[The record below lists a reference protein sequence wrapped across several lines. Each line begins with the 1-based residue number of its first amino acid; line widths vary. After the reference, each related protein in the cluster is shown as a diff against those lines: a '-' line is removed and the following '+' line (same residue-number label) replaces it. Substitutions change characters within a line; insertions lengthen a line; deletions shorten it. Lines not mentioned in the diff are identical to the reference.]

1 MSFKK
6 ALSGIFIAVT
16 IALLLSACSVER
28 QMGRIYIARADSTS
42 FLVLFPAEVFVVN
55 KKNENFDGSFLFS
68 EAQKDTSLFRNS
80 VLLPFLNDEAILK
93 PFKESFV
100 KELSNYGYR
109 VYDTTQMDQFMAVE
123 HHSRVLNVAQI
134 ELQEYLTSYED
145 AVTVDEQVYTKVIY
159 LNGINIGSWFEI
171 SPINEVE
178 KAKIPVLFAT
188 HDLTDRWNGYFVQRF
203 LTGEIE
209 YRLEIDSLQ
218 PNDVFNFAAY
228 LGRLY
233 AAYTFDYMLNRD
245 IKSKTPLQ
253 EQTESYYRYDP
264 YQKRLFVTDQDK
276 FIELE

>member
-1 MSFKK
+1 MPFKK
-6 ALSGIFIAVT
+6 AISGILLAVSLT
-16 IALLLSACSVER
+16 LLLSACSIER
-28 QMGRIYIARADSTS
+28 QIGRKYIARADSTS

-55 KKNENFDGSFLFS
+55 KKNEYSDGSFLFS

-80 VLLPFLNDEAILK
+80 ELLPFLNDESIIK

-100 KELSNYGYR
+100 QELSNYGFR
-109 VYDTTQMDQFMAVE
+109 VYDTTQMDQFMAIQY
-123 HHSRVLNVAQI
+123 HSRVLNVAQI
-134 ELQEYLTSYED
+134 ELQEYFTSYED
-145 AVTVDEQVYTKVIY
+145 AVTVDDQVYTKVIY

-218 PNDVFNFAAY
+218 PDDVRNFAAY

-233 AAYTFDYMLNRD
+233 AAYTFDYMLNRE
-245 IKSKTPLQ
+245 IKSKTPIQ
-253 EQTESYYRYDP
+253 DQTDAFYRYDP
-264 YQKRLFVTDQDK
+264 YQKRLFVTETDK

>member
-109 VYDTTQMDQFMAVE
+109 VYDTTQMDQFMAVD

>member
-28 QMGRIYIARADSTS
+28 QMGRKYIARADSTS

-109 VYDTTQMDQFMAVE
+109 VYDTTQMDQFMAVD

>member
-28 QMGRIYIARADSTS
+28 QMGRKYIARADSTS

-80 VLLPFLNDEAILK
+80 VLLPFLNDEAILT

>member
-6 ALSGIFIAVT
+6 ALTGIFIAVT

-28 QMGRIYIARADSTS
+28 QMGRKYIARADSTS

-80 VLLPFLNDEAILK
+80 VLLPFLNDEAILT

-218 PNDVFNFAAY
+218 PNDVLNFAAY

-253 EQTESYYRYDP
+253 EQTEVYYRYDP

>member
-1 MSFKK
+1 MPFKK
-6 ALSGIFIAVT
+6 AISGILLAVSLT
-16 IALLLSACSVER
+16 LLLSACSVER
-28 QMGRIYIARADSTS
+28 QIGRKYIARADSTS

-55 KKNENFDGSFLFS
+55 KKNENSDGSFLFS

-80 VLLPFLNDEAILK
+80 ELLPFLNDESIIK

-100 KELSNYGYR
+100 QELSNYGFR
-109 VYDTTQMDQFMAVE
+109 VYDTTQMDQFMAIQY
-123 HHSRVLNVAQI
+123 HSRVLNVAQI
-134 ELQEYLTSYED
+134 ELQEYFTSYED
-145 AVTVDEQVYTKVIY
+145 AVTVDDQVYTKVIY

-218 PNDVFNFAAY
+218 PDDVRNFAAY

-233 AAYTFDYMLNRD
+233 AAYTFDYMLNRE
-245 IKSKTPLQ
+245 IKSKTPVQ
-253 EQTESYYRYDP
+253 DQTDAFYRYDP
-264 YQKRLFVTDQDK
+264 YQKRLFVTETDK

>member
-28 QMGRIYIARADSTS
+28 QMGRKYIARADSTS

-218 PNDVFNFAAY
+218 PNDVLNFAAY

>member
-1 MSFKK
+1 MPFKK
-6 ALSGIFIAVT
+6 AISGIFLAVSLT
-16 IALLLSACSVER
+16 LLLSACSVER
-28 QMGRIYIARADSTS
+28 QIGRKYIARADSTS

-55 KKNENFDGSFLFS
+55 KKNENSDGSFLFS

-80 VLLPFLNDEAILK
+80 ELLPFLNDESIIK

-100 KELSNYGYR
+100 QELSNYGFR
-109 VYDTTQMDQFMAVE
+109 VYDTTQMDQFMAIQY
-123 HHSRVLNVAQI
+123 HSCVLNVAQI
-134 ELQEYLTSYED
+134 ELQEYFTSYED
-145 AVTVDEQVYTKVIY
+145 AVTVDDQVYTKVIY

-218 PNDVFNFAAY
+218 PDDVRNFAAY

-233 AAYTFDYMLNRD
+233 AAYTFDYMLNRE
-245 IKSKTPLQ
+245 IKSKTPVQ
-253 EQTESYYRYDP
+253 DQTDAFYRYDP
-264 YQKRLFVTDQDK
+264 YQKRLFVTETDK

>member
-6 ALSGIFIAVT
+6 ALTGIFIAVT

-28 QMGRIYIARADSTS
+28 QMGRKYIARADSTS
-42 FLVLFPAEVFVVN
+42 FLVLFPAEVFIVN

-80 VLLPFLNDEAILK
+80 VLLPFLNDEAILT

-188 HDLTDRWNGYFVQRF
+188 HDFTDQWNGYFVQRF

-218 PNDVFNFAAY
+218 PNDVLNFAAY

>member
-6 ALSGIFIAVT
+6 AFSGIFIAVT

-28 QMGRIYIARADSTS
+28 QMGRKYIARADSTS

-80 VLLPFLNDEAILK
+80 VVLPFLNDEAILK

-109 VYDTTQMDQFMAVE
+109 VYDTTQMDQFMAVD

-178 KAKIPVLFAT
+178 NAKIPVLFAT

-218 PNDVFNFAAY
+218 PNDVLNFAAY

>member
-28 QMGRIYIARADSTS
+28 QMGRKYIARADSTS

>member
-6 ALSGIFIAVT
+6 ALTGIFIAVT

-28 QMGRIYIARADSTS
+28 QMGRKYIARADSTS

-80 VLLPFLNDEAILK
+80 VLLPFLNDEAILT

-188 HDLTDRWNGYFVQRF
+188 HDFTDQWNGYFVQRF

-218 PNDVFNFAAY
+218 PNDVLNFAAY

>member
-6 ALSGIFIAVT
+6 ALTGIFIAVT

-28 QMGRIYIARADSTS
+28 QMGRKYIARADSTS

-80 VLLPFLNDEAILK
+80 VLLPFLNDEAILT

>member
-6 ALSGIFIAVT
+6 AFFGIFIAVT

-28 QMGRIYIARADSTS
+28 QMGRKYIARADSTS

-109 VYDTTQMDQFMAVE
+109 VYDTTQMDQFMAVD

-178 KAKIPVLFAT
+178 NAKIPVLFAT

-218 PNDVFNFAAY
+218 PNDVLNFAAY

>member
-6 ALSGIFIAVT
+6 ALTGIFIAVT
-16 IALLLSACSVER
+16 IALLMSACSVER
-28 QMGRIYIARADSTS
+28 QMGRKYIARADSTS

-178 KAKIPVLFAT
+178 NAKIPVLFAT

-218 PNDVFNFAAY
+218 PNDVLNFAAY

-253 EQTESYYRYDP
+253 EQTEVYYRYDP
-264 YQKRLFVTDQDK
+264 YQNRLFVTDQDK

>member
-1 MSFKK
+1 MPFKK
-6 ALSGIFIAVT
+6 AISGILLAVSLT
-16 IALLLSACSVER
+16 LLLSACSIER
-28 QMGRIYIARADSTS
+28 QIGRKYIARADSTS

-55 KKNENFDGSFLFS
+55 KKNENSDGSFLFS

-80 VLLPFLNDEAILK
+80 ELLPFLNDESIIK

-100 KELSNYGYR
+100 QELSNYGFR
-109 VYDTTQMDQFMAVE
+109 VYDTTQMDQFMAIQY
-123 HHSRVLNVAQI
+123 HSRVLNVAQI
-134 ELQEYLTSYED
+134 ELQEYFTSYED
-145 AVTVDEQVYTKVIY
+145 AVTVDDQVYTKVIY

-218 PNDVFNFAAY
+218 PDDVRNFAAY

-233 AAYTFDYMLNRD
+233 AAYTFDYMLNRE
-245 IKSKTPLQ
+245 IKSKTPVQ
-253 EQTESYYRYDP
+253 DQTDAFYRYDP
-264 YQKRLFVTDQDK
+264 YQKRLFVTETDK

>member
-1 MSFKK
+1 MPFKK
-6 ALSGIFIAVT
+6 AISGILLAVSLT
-16 IALLLSACSVER
+16 LLLSACSVER
-28 QMGRIYIARADSTS
+28 QIGRKYIARADSTS

-55 KKNENFDGSFLFS
+55 KKNENSDGSFLFS

-80 VLLPFLNDEAILK
+80 ELLPFLNDESIIK

-100 KELSNYGYR
+100 QELSNYGFR
-109 VYDTTQMDQFMAVE
+109 VYDTTQMDQFMAIQY
-123 HHSRVLNVAQI
+123 HSRVLNVAQI
-134 ELQEYLTSYED
+134 ELQEYFTSYED
-145 AVTVDEQVYTKVIY
+145 AVTVDDQVYTKVIY

-218 PNDVFNFAAY
+218 PDDVRNFAAY

-233 AAYTFDYMLNRD
+233 AAYTFDYMLNRE
-245 IKSKTPLQ
+245 IKSKTPIQ
-253 EQTESYYRYDP
+253 DQTDAFYRYDP
-264 YQKRLFVTDQDK
+264 YQKRLFVTETDK

>member
-1 MSFKK
+1 MPFKK
-6 ALSGIFIAVT
+6 AISGILLAVSLT
-16 IALLLSACSVER
+16 LLLSACSIER
-28 QMGRIYIARADSTS
+28 QIGRKYIARADSTS

-55 KKNENFDGSFLFS
+55 KKNENSDGSFLFS

-80 VLLPFLNDEAILK
+80 ELLPFLNDESIIK

-100 KELSNYGYR
+100 QELSNYGFR
-109 VYDTTQMDQFMAVE
+109 VYDTTQMDQFMAIQY
-123 HHSRVLNVAQI
+123 HSCVLNVAQI
-134 ELQEYLTSYED
+134 ELQEYFTSYED
-145 AVTVDEQVYTKVIY
+145 AVTVDDQVYTKVIY

-218 PNDVFNFAAY
+218 PDDVRNFAAY

-233 AAYTFDYMLNRD
+233 AAYTFDYMLNRE
-245 IKSKTPLQ
+245 IKSKTPVQ
-253 EQTESYYRYDP
+253 DQTDAFYRYDP
-264 YQKRLFVTDQDK
+264 YQKRLFVTETDK